1 MEINIIEMP
10 LEPRICECCGNTDLE
25 SVWTN
30 ESVVTKAS
38 ASYRFKVF
46 VVLCKKCGFCFS
58 SPVYNSVLL
67 NKYYLDALS
76 RSKDIMLPYSI
87 GTRTAFLK
95 KYSMPNG
102 ILAEIGGD
110 QADEFQRG
118 LNVFFEKVINIELT
132 ANSGADYISINDVPP
147 DHVDIITHYDVLE
160 HVPRIKEFLT
170 TCHNVLKENGL
181 MICEVPDIRLYP
193 RNLLLLEYEHV
204 NHFSA
209 LTLST
214 IAAECGFEL
223 LEVGHICSRP
233 FGFVAAFRK
242 GDSASIKQAIDL
254 PLEYLDAKSCIQG
267 AIYQVEKVNGHI
279 KSIQDKIEKTAEQGG
294 KITVW
299 CVTDLLYRL
308 IKNYELPANAIVVDT
323 DPRRQTHLKSYDL
336 EVFQPKQQIDHIK
349 NSELLVIC
357 APRYKGEIMEWI
369 YTSAG
374 RRFSGSELEV
384 MGTGPS
390 GEPLI

>member
-46 VVLCKKCGFCFS
+46 VVVCKKCGFCFS
-58 SPVYNSVLL
+58 SPVYNSVIL

-87 GTRTAFLK
+87 GPRTAFLK

-118 LNVFFEKVINIELT
+118 LNGFFEKVINIELT
-132 ANSGADYISINDVPP
+132 ANSGADYISINDVPSN
-147 DHVDIITHYDVLE
+147 HVDIITHYDVLE
-160 HVPRIKEFLT
+160 HVPKIKEFLKS
-170 TCHNVLKENGL
+170 CRNVLKENGL

-223 LEVGHICSRP
+223 QEVGHICSRP

-242 GDSASIKQAIDL
+242 RDIASIRQTIDW
-254 PLEYLDAKSCIQG
+254 PLEYVDAKSCIQG
-267 AIYQVEKVNGHI
+267 AVYQVEKVYEHI
-279 KSIQDKIEKTAEQGG
+279 KSIQEEITRAAGQGG
-294 KITVW
+294 KVTVW

-308 IKNYELPANAIVVDT
+308 IKNYQLPKNAIVVDT
-323 DPRRQTHLKSYDL
+323 DPRRQAHLKSYDL
-336 EVFQPKQQIDHIK
+336 EVFQPKQQINHIK
-349 NSELLVIC
+349 KSDLLVIC
-357 APRYKGEIMEWI
+357 APRYKEEILEWI
-369 YTSAG
+369 YVTTG
-374 RRFSGSELEV
+374 KRFGGSGLEV

-390 GEPLI
+390 GESLI

>member
-1 MEINIIEMP
+1 
-10 LEPRICECCGNTDLE
+10 
-25 SVWTN
+25 
-30 ESVVTKAS
+30 
-38 ASYRFKVF
+38 
-46 VVLCKKCGFCFS
+46 
-58 SPVYNSVLL
+58 
-67 NKYYLDALS
+67 
-76 RSKDIMLPYSI
+76 MLPYSI
-87 GTRTAFLK
+87 GPRTDFLK
-95 KYSMPNG
+95 KYSVPNVM
-102 ILAEIGGD
+102 LAEIGGD
-110 QADEFQRG
+110 QADEFQRSLKG
-118 LNVFFEKVINIELT
+118 FFDKIINVELT
-132 ANSGADYISINDVPP
+132 ANSGAEYVNINDMTLGC
-147 DHVDIITHYDVLE
+147 VDVIIHYDVLE
-160 HVPRIKEFLT
+160 HVPKIKEFLKS
-170 TCHNVLKENGL
+170 CRNVLKENGI

-193 RNLLLLEYEHV
+193 RNLLLFEYEHV
-204 NHFSA
+204 NHFSI

-242 GDSASIKQAIDL
+242 GDSSSIRQTIDRS
-254 PLEYLDAKSCIQG
+254 LEYLDAKSCIQG

-279 KSIQDKIEKTAEQGG
+279 KSIQDKIEKVAEQGG
-294 KITVW
+294 KITVG
-299 CVTDLLYRL
+299 CGTDLLYRL

-323 DPRRQTHLKSYDL
+323 DPRPQPHLKSYDL

>member
-1 MEINIIEMP
+1 MNIIEMP
-10 LEPRICECCGNTDLE
+10 LEPRNCECCGNTDLE

-30 ESVVTKAS
+30 ESFVTKAS

-46 VVLCKKCGFCFS
+46 AVVCKICGFCFS
-58 SPVYNSVLL
+58 SPVYRNEFLSD
-67 NKYYLDALS
+67 YYADGLS

-87 GTRTAFLK
+87 EPRVAFLK
-95 KYSMPNG
+95 KYSVPNG

-110 QADEFQRG
+110 QANDFQSS
-118 LNVFFEKVINIELT
+118 LNGFFDKVINIELT
-132 ANSGADYISINDVPP
+132 ANSGADYISINDVPSNY
-147 DHVDIITHYDVLE
+147 VDIITHYDVLE
-160 HVPRIKEFLT
+160 HVPRIMEFLT
-170 TCHNVLKENGL
+170 ICKGILKKNGV

-204 NHFSA
+204 NHFSV

-214 IAAECGFEL
+214 IAAQCGLEL

-242 GDSASIKQAIDL
+242 RDILSINQTIDM
-254 PLEYLDAKSCIQG
+254 PFEYLDAQSYIQG
-267 AIYQVEKVNGHI
+267 AIYQVENVYEHI
-279 KSIQDKIEKTAEQGG
+279 KSIQDKIAKVAGQGK

-308 IKNYELPANAIVVDT
+308 IKNHELPKNAIVVDT
-323 DPRRQTHLKSYDL
+323 DPRRQTHLNSYGL
-336 EVFQPKQQIDHIK
+336 EVFQPKNQISHIK
-349 NSELLVIC
+349 YSDLLVIC
-357 APRYKGEIMEWI
+357 APRYKEEILEWI
-369 YTSAG
+369 YTFTG
-374 RRFSGSELEV
+374 KRFSGSELEV

-390 GEPLI
+390 GESLI